1 MSGAVAFRKLEQLAD
16 PARLKLVIESL
27 NFGSKDEYDD
37 RSCYMNNIAVIKTVT
52 NQPIMKSTKASELT
66 GIKMLTP
73 PQGMNGQHTEA
84 VMKAMAAS
92 AIVAFS
98 LQFKTTGGGG
108 GGAGDHYFSSFQL
121 DGSTIVASMGWQKL
135 YTFADWFRENNGGR
149 FSSANFKA
157 LMLKIE
163 NGDIDG
169 VGGLCGFL
177 GETRDSTMKDKK
189 LIPTLLSNDIAGC
202 KPKFV
207 NTCYFDLPAS

>member
-1 MSGAVAFRKLEQLAD
+1 MSGTVAFRKLEKLAD
-16 PARLKLVIESL
+16 PAQLKLVIESL
-27 NFGSKDEYDD
+27 NFGSTDKYDD

-66 GIKMLTP
+66 GIKMLSP

-177 GETRDSTMKDKK
+177 GETRDSTVKDKK

>member
-1 MSGAVAFRKLEQLAD
+1 MSGTVAFRKLEQLAD

-52 NQPIMKSTKASELT
+52 NQPIMKSSKASELT

-108 GGAGDHYFSSFQL
+108 GGAGDHHFSSFQL

-177 GETRDSTMKDKK
+177 GETRDSTVKDKK

-202 KPKFV
+202 RPKFV

>member
-177 GETRDSTMKDKK
+177 GETRDSTVKDKK